1 MPKQFSDLGIN
12 EQLVQSLDHLQIT
25 VPTEVQQKTIPVVL
39 ESSKDVVVLSKTGSG
54 KTAAFGLPL
63 LYFTFF

>member
-39 ESSKDVVVLSKTGSG
+39 ESSKDIVVLSKTGSG
-54 KTAAFGLPL
+54 KTAAFG
-63 LYFTFF
+63 

>member
-12 EQLVQSLDHLQIT
+12 EQLVKSLDHLQIT

-63 LYFTFF
+63 LYFTIF